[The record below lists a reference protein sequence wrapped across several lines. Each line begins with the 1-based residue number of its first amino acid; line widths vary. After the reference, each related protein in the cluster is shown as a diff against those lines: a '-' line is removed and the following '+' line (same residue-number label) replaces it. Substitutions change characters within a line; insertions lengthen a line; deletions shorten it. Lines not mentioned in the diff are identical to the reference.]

1 MLSRLHRMIGHAN
14 IAHHFRPGSVMI
26 TLPLQE
32 IIGKIA
38 ALTDHRDIDTLEVSL
53 LKTVNEMLA
62 PDWAAIYH
70 VPDNDAPQFSVMT
83 RGDELSHE
91 GPEDSF
97 TVLASTKGVTAFSI
111 IGHSRTVIA
120 YLLMARERDLTGP
133 EHQMMS
139 ALFRIYDNYLSVL
152 KDSQI
157 DRLTGLLNR
166 HTFDFQLERALNLIR
181 NAYTDEKTGQK
192 RRHKE
197 SGAFFLG
204 EIDID
209 HFKRVNDSF
218 GHVYGDEV
226 LLIIARILQSTFRKS
241 DLIYRFGGEEF
252 IVIVYVENLTEAG
265 MTFERLRRTVENH
278 AFPQVGKI
286 TVSTGVTRINDSS
299 LPIELLGHAD
309 QALYYAKHHG
319 RNQVCFYEKLLA
331 ENKLLVHHSKNDV
344 TLYES

>member
-1 MLSRLHRMIGHAN
+1 MRTLLPIPHSGKA
-14 IAHHFRPGSVMI
+14 MI
-26 TLPLQE
+26 TIPLQE

-38 ALTDHRDIDTLEVSL
+38 ALTDHRDIETLEVSL
-53 LKTVNEMLA
+53 LKTVNEMLS

-70 VPDNDAPQFSVMT
+70 VPENEAPQFSVLT
-83 RGDELSHE
+83 RGEELSHD
-91 GPEDSF
+91 GPAESF

-120 YLLMARERDLTGP
+120 YLLMARERELTSA

-139 ALFRIYDNYLSVL
+139 ALFHIYDNYLSVL

-166 HTFDFQLERALNLIR
+166 HTFDYQLERALNLIR

-192 RRHKE
+192 RRHKQ

-209 HFKRVNDSF
+209 HFKYINDAF
-218 GHVYGDEV
+218 GHPYGDEV

-252 IVIVYVENLTEAG
+252 IVIVYVESIAEAE

-319 RNQVCFYEKLLA
+319 RNQVCFFEQLLA
-331 ENKLLVHHSKNDV
+331 DKKLQVHRGKNDSTV
-344 TLYES
+344 PES